1 MCLCVEIGWVGF
13 PTQLSRMDGGYR
25 RGWWSQCRLVYA
37 IWKADRVA
45 SFMYD
50 GVWSCASDATV

>member
-45 SFMYD
+45 SFMSES
-50 GVWSCASDATV
+50 GLVLC